1 MFREENAKQNDNIQV
16 RNKLSKN
23 LAMFKYVGT
32 TPTNQELHA

>member
-1 MFREENAKQNDNIQV
+1 MFREENAKQNDNIKL

-23 LAMFKYVGT
+23 VAVFKYMGT